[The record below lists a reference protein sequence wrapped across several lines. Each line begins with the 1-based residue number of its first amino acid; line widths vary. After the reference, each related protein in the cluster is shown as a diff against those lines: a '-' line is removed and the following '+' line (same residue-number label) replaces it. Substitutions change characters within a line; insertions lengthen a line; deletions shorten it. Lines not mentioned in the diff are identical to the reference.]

1 MRTRS
6 MLSSQ
11 WVFAAAV
18 VVLMAGCAAESD
30 GSTQET
36 SSSASSTRTV
46 QSEFGEV
53 ELPTDPQRALGMYTT
68 DLDILLTLGVPIADE
83 QPIRGDGWTTFP
95 EFFPQEPLEDVKP
108 FKNYPEYNY
117 EKLLEVAPDLI
128 LNGLGY
134 DKELVKRLPD
144 IAPTYSVDAFK
155 EGFDWRDTF
164 ESTAEA
170 LGKTAEYE
178 EWMTE
183 YETKVEE
190 VKARIEDAGIDP
202 VVAGVTYWEGKVVVD
217 CYGVPCL
224 VFEDLGLRT
233 SPLGMADNGIGTEL
247 SSERY
252 EELHGIDVAFMYSG
266 QDDAS
271 QKQHE
276 DTLATLSEND
286 LWAEAAFIEND
297 ELHNYD
303 MEMVYGSPSG
313 QWAFLE
319 VVEQALLD

>member
-1 MRTRS
+1 MLTRAT
-6 MLSSQ
+6 LSSR
-11 WVFAAAV
+11 VASATAV
-18 VVLMAGCAAESD
+18 AFLLLTGCAAESS
-30 GSTQET
+30 STIEA
-36 SSSASSTRTV
+36 SSGVPSTRTV

-53 ELPTDPQRALGMYTT
+53 ELPTEPQRALGMYTT
-68 DLDILLTLGVPIADE
+68 DLDILLTLGVPIAEE

-95 EFFPQEPLEDVKP
+95 DFFPQEPLEDVEP

-144 IAPTYSVDAFK
+144 IAPTYSIDAYK
-155 EGFDWRDTF
+155 EGADWRDTF
-164 ESTAEA
+164 KTMAEA

-183 YETKVEE
+183 YEAKVED
-190 VKARIEDAGIDP
+190 VKARLDDAGVDP
-202 VVAGVTYWEGKVVVD
+202 VVASVSYWEGKVSVD

-224 VFEDLGLRT
+224 VFEDLGLQT
-233 SPLGMADNGIGTEL
+233 SPLGLADNGIGTEL

-266 QDDAS
+266 QDAAS

-286 LWAEAAFIEND
+286 LWAEAPFIEND
-297 ELHNYD
+297 ELYTYD
-303 MEMVYGSPSG
+303 MEMIYGSPSG
-313 QWAFLE
+313 HWALLE
-319 VVEQALLD
+319 VVEQALLN